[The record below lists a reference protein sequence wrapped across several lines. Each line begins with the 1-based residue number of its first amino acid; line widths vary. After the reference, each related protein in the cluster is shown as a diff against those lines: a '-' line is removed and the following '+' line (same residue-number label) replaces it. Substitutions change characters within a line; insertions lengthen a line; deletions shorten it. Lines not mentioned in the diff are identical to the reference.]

1 MKVLI
6 DLNVLLDVI
15 QRREPHYGPAARVL
29 SLVAEGLIEAVVPG
43 HALTTVHDIVS
54 RFTDADTADAA
65 IDWILTDFE
74 VIGEGTDVM
83 LRARSLGLENFE
95 DAVVAAAAQTASCDA
110 IVTRNVA
117 DFRESPVSTVTPAEL
132 LERFANT

>member
-15 QRREPHYGPAARVL
+15 QRREPHYRPAARVL
-29 SLVAEGLIEAVVPG
+29 SLVAEGMIEAVVPG
-43 HALTTVHDIVS
+43 HALTTVHYIVS
-54 RFTDADTADAA
+54 RFTDAGTADAA
-65 IDWILTDFE
+65 INWILTDFE

-83 LRARSLGLENFE
+83 LRARSLASDDFE
-95 DAVVAAAAQTASCDA
+95 DAVVAAAAQTASCDW
-110 IVTRNVA
+110 IITRNVV
-117 DFRESPVSTVTPAEL
+117 DFAESPVPAITPAEL